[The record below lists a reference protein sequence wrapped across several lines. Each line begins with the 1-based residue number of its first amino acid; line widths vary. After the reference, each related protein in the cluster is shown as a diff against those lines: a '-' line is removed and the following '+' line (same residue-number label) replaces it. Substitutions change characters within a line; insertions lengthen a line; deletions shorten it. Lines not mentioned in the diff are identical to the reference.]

1 MINTIHYETS
11 QTTTPQ
17 HKTPEET
24 RTSGQTNFSGWF
36 GGDGNESSNLLS
48 ITSNERGVWEDKS
61 EAIDF
66 SIREIFDAN
75 CFKSPDLSIMTR
87 EGLNYQ
93 EPFLERAVTSRQTEP
108 KLWSISNEEWAL
120 IKPLLSKE
128 GGISLN
134 HRHPKSRKA
143 LNSLLFIL
151 INGSL
156 NVPLPKNSDFSA
168 KRTIYDHLPTWRKD
182 KLLEKVLAILEKESR
197 EPLKSYYRELL
208 KNFQK
213 FPNPKDHRRFIHDL
227 KLSSVE
233 GLAFEG
239 VTDEQWNLVEPLLSN
254 KPDHRSTLNSIFSI
268 LINGTFSSV
277 SRHLAEKREVE
288 EYLALWEKDRTL
300 EKVLIQL
307 IEGSKDRLQSDYRK
321 MLSHLQKNLAALA
334 IPQPQP
340 TRNEE
345 CALVTTS
352 NLDHQETSFE
362 LTIVTRSETDPEL
375 FRLSDREWNLVQP
388 SQPTTNEECA
398 LVTTSNLDHQETS
411 FELTIVTRSETDP
424 ELFRLSNRE
433 WNLVQPLLYREIK
446 NNKAKPRKAL
456 NSILAIL
463 INGGLNVPLP
473 KNSGFSAR
481 RTIYDH
487 LRTWR
492 KDKLLEKVLAILEK
506 ESREPLKSYY
516 RKLLKTLQKF
526 PNSKD
531 HGRFIH
537 DLKLSSVE
545 GLAFQGVTDRQWRL
559 VEPLLVEKIGAQ
571 SASRPALN
579 SIFSVIMNG
588 VLIGEVPVNGDFCGK
603 SEVYRTFV
611 ACRKDGTL
619 KKVLTRLIEESQG
632 KVQSDYRK
640 VLNRLEENLSLSSM
654 RMLAKQERYPLIK
667 ISSTGEKME

>member
-24 RTSGQTNFSGWF
+24 RTSGQKNFSGWF

-48 ITSNERGVWEDKS
+48 ITSNERGVLEDKS

-93 EPFLERAVTSRQTEP
+93 EPFLERAVTSRQTEL

-120 IKPLLSKE
+120 IKPLLSKR
-128 GGISLN
+128 GRRSLS
-134 HRHPKSRKA
+134 HRPSEPRKA

-156 NVPLPKNSDFSA
+156 NIPLPKNSGFSA
-168 KRTIYDHLPTWRKD
+168 RRTIYDHLPTWRKG
-182 KLLEKVLAILEKESR
+182 KLLNKVLAILEKESR

-213 FPNPKDHRRFIHDL
+213 IPNPKNHGRFINGL

-233 GLAFEG
+233 GLAFQG
-239 VTDEQWNLVEPLLSN
+239 VTDKQWNLVGSLLSN
-254 KPDHRSTLNSIFSI
+254 KPDYRKPDHRSTLNSIFSI
-268 LINGTFSSV
+268 LINGTFSSE
-277 SRHLAEKREVE
+277 SPDLAGKREVD
-288 EYLALWEKDRTL
+288 EYLALWARDGTL

-321 MLSHLQKNLAALA
+321 MLSHLKKNLAVLA

-340 TRNEE
+340 TSNEE
-345 CALVTTS
+345 CAL
-352 NLDHQETSFE
+352 
-362 LTIVTRSETDPEL
+362 VTRSETDPEL

-388 SQPTTNEECA
+388 
-398 LVTTSNLDHQETS
+398 
-411 FELTIVTRSETDP
+411 
-424 ELFRLSNRE
+424 
-433 WNLVQPLLYREIK
+433 LLYREI
-446 NNKAKPRKAL
+446 NSTARPCANL
-456 NSILAIL
+456 NSLLAIL
-463 INGGLNVPLP
+463 INGYSTPLP
-473 KNSGFSAR
+473 KRPAFSVKWTA
-481 RTIYDH
+481 INQFISWQVDGVF
-487 LRTWR
+487 
-492 KDKLLEKVLAILEK
+492 EKVLALLK
-506 ESREPLKSYY
+506 EDAQEPLKSYY
-516 RKLLKTLQKF
+516 RKLLRNIKKISSSRVDPISAYQFGKKF
-526 PNSKD
+526 GPAGS
-531 HGRFIH
+531 G
-537 DLKLSSVE
+537 
-545 GLAFQGVTDRQWRL
+545 FQGITDRQWAL
-559 VEPLLVEKIGAQ
+559 VDPLLVKKRGVQLADR
-571 SASRPALN
+571 SALN

-588 VLIGEVPVNGDFCGK
+588 VPILEIPVNGDFCEK
-603 SEVYRTFV
+603 SKVYRTFV
-611 ACRKDGTL
+611 ACKRDGAL

-640 VLNRLEENLSLSSM
+640 VLNRLEENLDFSSM
-654 RMLAKQERYPLIK
+654 QMLAKQERYPH
-667 ISSTGEKME
+667 S

>member
-120 IKPLLSKE
+120 IKPLLSKR
-128 GGISLN
+128 GRRSLS
-134 HRHPKSRKA
+134 HRPSEPRKAHRPSEPRKA

-156 NVPLPKNSDFSA
+156 NIPLPKNSGFSTR
-168 KRTIYDHLPTWRKD
+168 RTIYNYLRTWRKG
-182 KLLEKVLAILEKESR
+182 KLLKKVLAILEKESR

-213 FPNPKDHRRFIHDL
+213 IPNRKNHGRFIHGL

-233 GLAFEG
+233 GLAFQG
-239 VTDEQWNLVEPLLSN
+239 VTDKQWNLVGPLLSN
-254 KPDHRSTLNSIFSI
+254 KPDYRKPDHRSTLNSIFSI
-268 LINGTFSSV
+268 LINGTFSSE
-277 SRHLAEKREVE
+277 SPDLAEKREVD
-288 EYLALWEKDRTL
+288 EYLALWARDGTL

-321 MLSHLQKNLAALA
+321 MLSYLKKNLALLA

-340 TRNEE
+340 TSNEE
-345 CALVTTS
+345 CAL
-352 NLDHQETSFE
+352 
-362 LTIVTRSETDPEL
+362 VTRSETDPEL

-388 SQPTTNEECA
+388 
-398 LVTTSNLDHQETS
+398 
-411 FELTIVTRSETDP
+411 
-424 ELFRLSNRE
+424 
-433 WNLVQPLLYREIK
+433 LLYREIK
-446 NNKAKPRKAL
+446 NNKAKPRANL
-456 NSILAIL
+456 NSLLAIL
-463 INGGLNVPLP
+463 INGYSTPLP
-473 KNSGFSAR
+473 KRLGFSVKWTA
-481 RTIYDH
+481 INQFISWQVDGVF
-487 LRTWR
+487 
-492 KDKLLEKVLAILEK
+492 EKVLALLK
-506 ESREPLKSYY
+506 EDAQEPLKSYY
-516 RKLLKTLQKF
+516 RKLLRNIKKISSSRVDPISAYQFGKKF
-526 PNSKD
+526 GQAGS
-531 HGRFIH
+531 G
-537 DLKLSSVE
+537 
-545 GLAFQGVTDRQWRL
+545 FQGITDRQWVL
-559 VEPLLVEKIGAQ
+559 VAPLLVKKRGVQLADR
-571 SASRPALN
+571 SALN

-588 VLIGEVPVNGDFCGK
+588 VSILQIPVNGDFCK
-603 SEVYRTFV
+603 KTKVYGTFL
-611 ACRKDGTL
+611 ACRKGGTL

-640 VLNRLEENLSLSSM
+640 VLNRLEENLGFSSM
-654 RMLAKQERYPLIK
+654 RKLAKQERYPH
-667 ISSTGEKME
+667 S